1 MDPVKPRKLADEVQE
16 RLLRLIHESG
26 LRPGDTLPSERELMQ
41 ALNVGRP
48 SVREALQNLNR
59 MGLLDIRHGERT
71 RISEPSLGRMFE
83 PMAETIKHIL
93 SHVPASLEHLKEAR
107 AIFEMEMARTAA
119 RKRSKADIDRL
130 SNLLSRQR
138 NARKDPPLFVELDGA
153 FHREIAVV
161 SGNPIFVTVSEAVFR
176 WLSEFHVDLVR
187 FPGLEELTINEHT
200 AILDAIIDKDPDQA
214 AKAMGDHLFRANKLY
229 QQKEIA

>member
-1 MDPVKPRKLADEVQE
+1 MAAFEQFVVALAARWMTPAASLMVFSLTGIISIYCVGSICFYCIVFETQPYEGTPFRMDPVKPRKLADEVQE

-107 AIFEMEMARTAA
+107 AIFEMEMARNAA
-119 RKRSKADIDRL
+119 RKRSKADIERL
-130 SNLLSRQR
+130 SNLLERQR
-138 NARKDPPLFVELDGA
+138 KARKDPPLFVELDGA

-161 SGNPIFVTVSEAVFR
+161 SGNPIFVTVE
-176 WLSEFHVDLVR
+176 
-187 FPGLEELTINEHT
+187 G
-200 AILDAIIDKDPDQA
+200 
-214 AKAMGDHLFRANKLY
+214 
-229 QQKEIA
+229 